1 MAYPK
6 EVRESLIGYC
16 NDGHS
21 VREAQ
26 KKFGISKSTASLWSR
41 AANGSRRKSSPH
53 PVKYPEKTV
62 RLAIGLA
69 YGSNGF
75 TLTEV
80 AHMLGI
86 SAPTVCSWKRRY
98 VDGGIMEIPEI
109 PPEEVANAVGTD
121 LEGLGEEQLKAMV
134 RELELKN
141 AALEETV
148 NASEGGSID
157 GLTNAEKAL
166 AVDALVPRFGV
177 TDSLRAMRMAS
188 SSYYYI
194 KAAKAAPDKY
204 TEARAAVAEEFETA
218 KRRRGY
224 RYIRMRLRARENP
237 ITLSGKVVRRL
248 MAEEG
253 CVVAYG
259 KRKRR
264 YSSYAGEIS
273 KAPENLVRRDFR
285 ASGPNRLWLTDI
297 TEFHIDAGKACLS
310 PMIDCFDGFPVA
322 WTIGT
327 SPNAELVNEM
337 LGDACRKLADD
348 ERPVIHSDRGA
359 HYRWPGWI
367 ALCERNGL
375 VRSMSAKGCSP
386 DNSACEGFF
395 GRLKN
400 EFFYY
405 NDWGKVSIEGFMEE
419 LDTYMHYYAE
429 EREKESLGWLSPLRY
444 RKSLGIAA

>member
-6 EVRESLIGYC
+6 EIRESLTDYC

-26 KKFGISKSTASLWSR
+26 EKFGISKSTASLWLRTAS
-41 AANGSRRKSSPH
+41 GSRRKSLPH
-53 PVKYPEKTV
+53 PVRYPEKTV

-86 SAPTVCSWKRRY
+86 SAPTVCGRKRKY

-109 PPEEVANAVGTD
+109 PPEEVANAVGAD

-134 RELELKN
+134 RELEPRN
-141 AALEETV
+141 ASLEETA
-148 NASEGGSID
+148 NASEGERID
-157 GLTNAEKAL
+157 GSANAGKAR
-166 AVDALVPRFGV
+166 AVDALAPRFGI

-188 SSYYYI
+188 SSYYHV
-194 KAAKAAPDKY
+194 KAAPDKY
-204 TEARAAVAEEFETA
+204 TEARAAVAEEFEAA

-224 RYIRMRLRARENP
+224 RYVRMRLRARENP
-237 ITLSGKVVRRL
+237 IILSGKVVRRL

-264 YSSYAGEIS
+264 YSSCAGEIS
-273 KAPENLVRRDFR
+273 KAPENLVRRDFH
-285 ASGPNRLWLTDI
+285 AGEPNRLWLTDI
-297 TEFHIDAGKACLS
+297 TEFHIDAGKVCLS
-310 PMIDCFDGFPVA
+310 PIIDCFDGFPVA

-327 SPNAELVNEM
+327 NPNAELADEM
-337 LGDACRKLADD
+337 LGDACRKLADN
-348 ERPVIHSDRGA
+348 EHPVIHSD
-359 HYRWPGWI
+359 
-367 ALCERNGL
+367 
-375 VRSMSAKGCSP
+375 
-386 DNSACEGFF
+386 
-395 GRLKN
+395 
-400 EFFYY
+400 
-405 NDWGKVSIEGFMEE
+405 
-419 LDTYMHYYAE
+419 YAE
-429 EREKESLGWLSPLRY
+429 ENAKPQFSASSQIGGL
-444 RKSLGIAA
+444 AA